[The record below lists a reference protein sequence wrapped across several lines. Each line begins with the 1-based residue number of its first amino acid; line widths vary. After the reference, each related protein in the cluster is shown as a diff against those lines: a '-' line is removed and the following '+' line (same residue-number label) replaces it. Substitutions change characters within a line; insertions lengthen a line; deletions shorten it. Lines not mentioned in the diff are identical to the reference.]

1 MITVVREYDMINTN
15 NYSQN
20 RGSEVINSMR
30 DYTYSDTFYRQI
42 KEEESHWF
50 YPSFPQIINNS
61 CGKSI

>member
-1 MITVVREYDMINTN
+1 MN
-15 NYSQN
+15 NPSQI
-20 RGSEVINSMR
+20 RGSEGISSMR

-61 CGKSI
+61 CGKSIFNSG